1 MNVSPIPSTKIGAI
15 IGVVAGVILLIIG
28 TGLVWYCLK
37 RRGGRKT
44 QRRDTLLLMDPD
56 DNAPL
61 PSQPLQPD
69 LQMSMA
75 ATLQEPFLSP
85 FDTPPHKT
93 VPLIPLAVANLP
105 SSPEAD
111 PAPGVIANSS
121 FERPRA
127 QGPSRVGAPSNSLY
141 SHAVAGRIQAQI
153 PVEENWLSRQTSM
166 RSTLPPYSPG
176 VFRYDEA
183 SPSLPHR

>member
-1 MNVSPIPSTKIGAI
+1 MSVSLRPSTRIGVI
-15 IGVVAGVILLIIG
+15 IGLVAGAILLILGI
-28 TGLVWYCLK
+28 GLVWYYLK

-93 VPLIPLAVANLP
+93 VPLIPLAVANPP
-105 SSPEAD
+105 SVLEAD
-111 PAPGVIANSS
+111 PAPGIIANSS
-121 FERPRA
+121 FERPRV
-127 QGPSRVGAPSNSLY
+127 QGHSRVGAPSISLY
-141 SHAVAGRIQAQI
+141 SHAVASRIQAQI
-153 PVEENWLSRQTSM
+153 PVEENWVSRQMSM

-176 VFRYDEA
+176 VFQYDA
-183 SPSLPHR
+183 LPHR